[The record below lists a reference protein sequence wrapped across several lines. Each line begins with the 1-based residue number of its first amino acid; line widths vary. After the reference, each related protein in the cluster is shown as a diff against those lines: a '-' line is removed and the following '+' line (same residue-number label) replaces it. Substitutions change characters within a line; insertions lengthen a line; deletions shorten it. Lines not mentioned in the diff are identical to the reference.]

1 MLNDNE
7 TKIVMAIQDKETLD
21 YLNIVP
27 TAIKKVVNM
36 AKKEIEELEERL
48 IYSFESGES
57 FETLCQKLKGEDA
70 TFDAKYPDYNR
81 FDISYGSL
89 HLTIEQPLD
98 KKNNKL
104 KPQIYKDD
112 ISIYP
117 DNVCEMIG
125 TDSLFT
131 LNFNEDIDFEKIN
144 MYLRTQGCKEVQKLL
159 KNFFETFDELKHQT
173 IDRVKYKESIYNHE
187 KWLDKEVDKYDYSDL
202 LGCMLDMED
211 ECYNFLNFSKDMLNE
226 IKQFKSIY
234 METVLENDE
243 ESIEEN
249 ESETEEL

>member
-7 TKIVMAIQDKETLD
+7 RKIAMAIQDKETLD

-36 AKKEIEELEERL
+36 AKEEIDELEKRL
-48 IYSFESGES
+48 TFSFENGES
-57 FETLCQKLKGEDA
+57 FETLCQKLHGEDA
-70 TFDAKYPDYNR
+70 TFDAKYPNYNS

-89 HLTIEQPLD
+89 HLTVEQPLD
-98 KKNNKL
+98 KDNDKL
-104 KPQIYKDD
+104 KPQIYKDE

-117 DNVCEMIG
+117 DNVCEMMG

-144 MYLRTQGCKEVQKLL
+144 MYLRTQGCKKVQKLL
-159 KNFFETFDELKHQT
+159 KDFFETFDEMKTQT
-173 IDRVKYKESIYNHE
+173 IDRVNYKESIYNHE
-187 KWLDKEVDKYDYSDL
+187 KWLDKEIDKYEYSDL

-211 ECYNFLNFSKDMLNE
+211 ECYKLLKFSNNMLNE

-234 METVLENDE
+234 METILQDQEDA
-243 ESIEEN
+243 EEN
-249 ESETEEL
+249 EESEVL

>member
-7 TKIVMAIQDKETLD
+7 TKIAIAIQDKETLD

-36 AKKEIEELEERL
+36 AKEEIEELEKRL
-48 IYSFESGES
+48 IYSFENGES
-57 FETLCQKLKGEDA
+57 FEALCQKLKGEDA
-70 TFDAKYPDYNR
+70 TFDAKYPDYNS

-89 HLTIEQPLD
+89 HLTVEQPLD
-98 KKNNKL
+98 ENNNKL
-104 KPQIYKDD
+104 KPQIYKND
-112 ISIYP
+112 ISVYP
-117 DNVCEMIG
+117 DNVCEEMG
-125 TDSLFT
+125 ADSLFT

-159 KNFFETFDELKHQT
+159 KNFFETFDKLKSQT
-173 IDRVKYKESIYNHE
+173 IDRMNYKESIYNHKE
-187 KWLDKEVDKYDYSDL
+187 WLDKEVDKYNYSDL

-211 ECYNFLNFSKDMLNE
+211 ECYNLLNFSDNMLNE
-226 IKQFKSIY
+226 IKQFKSTY

-243 ESIEEN
+243 ESIEEEN
-249 ESETEEL
+249 EEEH